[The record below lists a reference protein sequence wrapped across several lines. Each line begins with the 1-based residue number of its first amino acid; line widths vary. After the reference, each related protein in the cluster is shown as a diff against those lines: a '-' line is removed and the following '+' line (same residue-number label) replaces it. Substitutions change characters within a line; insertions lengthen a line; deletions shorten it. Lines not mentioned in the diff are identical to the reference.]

1 MSNPN
6 VLIVTSMGE
15 MLVELY
21 ADKAPE
27 TVANFLSYVDEEFY
41 DGLIFHRVIKNFM
54 IQGGGMD
61 MMMRE
66 KKNKAPIKNEASAE
80 LPNLA
85 FTLAMAR
92 TMEPHSAHQEL
103 HGPRRRAPGSHLD
116 HQHPP
121 LRSVAGRFPATK
133 NGASTWARRFSSPC
147 RALTGTAPRPATGPQ
162 QGRSAAARS
171 RQPLSD
177 GSPLS
182 CAFASVACGWALS

>member
-1 MSNPN
+1 MSNPT

-66 KKNKAPIKNEASAE
+66 KKNKAPIKNEASAD

-92 TMEPHSAHQEL
+92 TMDPHSATSQFFINVKDNDFL
-103 HGPRRRAPGSHLD
+103 NFTAPNPQGYGYAVFGKVTEGQD
-116 HQHPP
+116 
-121 LRSVAGRFPATK
+121 VATK
-133 NGASTWARRFSSPC
+133 ISTVRTKNYMGHGDVPQDPISIISIRRFE
-147 RALTGTAPRPATGPQ
+147 
-162 QGRSAAARS
+162 
-171 RQPLSD
+171 
-177 GSPLS
+177 
-182 CAFASVACGWALS
+182 V

>member
-1 MSNPN
+1 MSNPS

-54 IQGGGMD
+54 VQGGGMD

-92 TMEPHSAHQEL
+92 TMEPHSATSQFFVNVKDNDFL
-103 HGPRRRAPGSHLD
+103 NFTAPNPQGYGYAVFGKVTEGQD
-116 HQHPP
+116 
-121 LRSVAGRFPATK
+121 VATK
-133 NGASTWARRFSSPC
+133 MSLVRTKTYMGHGDVPSDPISIVSIRRFE
-147 RALTGTAPRPATGPQ
+147 
-162 QGRSAAARS
+162 
-171 RQPLSD
+171 
-177 GSPLS
+177 
-182 CAFASVACGWALS
+182 V